1 MELEGG
7 GFGTRAVHAGQSPE
21 PVTGAIMTPLF
32 LTSTYV
38 QDGVARP
45 RHGHE
50 YARVDNPTRTAL
62 EANLAALEGGAHGVA
77 FASGLAAIEAVLK
90 ANLSAGD
97 RVVCADNLYGGS
109 ERLFRFWERF
119 GVRFDYVNTS
129 DLEAL
134 EAAILPDTRLVFLE
148 TPTNPLMRI
157 TDLAAGAELARAAGA
172 LLVVDNTFATPFLQR
187 PLELGADVVV
197 HSTTKY
203 LNGHSDVIGG
213 AVVVRSDE
221 QAERLRYQ
229 QMATGAVPGPLD
241 CWLVLRATK
250 TLHLRMRAHSANARA
265 LAGHLESHP
274 AVDRVLYPGLA
285 SHPQHDLARRQMRD
299 FGGMITVD
307 MGSDDRAE
315 ALASGTRIFALAESL
330 GGVESLISVPARMTH
345 ASVPEERRQAMGLT
359 GGLVRL
365 SVGVEDVED
374 LVADLD
380 RALAGVKPRGGASRT
395 G

>member
-1 MELEGG
+1 MDLEGS
-7 GFGTRAVHAGQSPE
+7 GFGTRAVHAGQSPDPE
-21 PVTGAIMTPLF
+21 TGAIMTPGF
-32 LTSTYV
+32 HTSTDV

-45 RHGHE
+45 RRGHE
-50 YARVDNPTRTAL
+50 YARVTNPTRTAL
-62 EANLAALEGGAHGVA
+62 ERNLAALEKGEHGMA
-77 FASGLAAIEAVLK
+77 FASGLAAIESVLK
-90 ANLSAGD
+90 ANLEAGD
-97 RVVCADNLYGGS
+97 RVVCGDNLYGGS

-119 GVRFDYVNTS
+119 GVRFQYVDTS
-129 DLEAL
+129 DHAAL
-134 EAAILPDTRLVFLE
+134 EAAVGTDTRLIFLE
-148 TPTNPLMRI
+148 TPTNPLMQL
-157 TDLAAGAELARAAGA
+157 TDLAAAGELARSSGA
-172 LLVVDNTFATPFLQR
+172 LLVVDNTFATPALQR

-250 TLHLRMRAHSANARA
+250 TLHLRMRAHCENAAAIAR
-265 LAGHLESHP
+265 HLESHT
-274 AVDRVLYPGLA
+274 AVDRVLYPGLI
-285 SHPQHDLARRQMRD
+285 SHPQHDLARRQMSD

-307 MGSDDRAE
+307 LGSPERAE

-345 ASVPEERRQAMGLT
+345 ASVPKERKRAMGLT
-359 GGLVRL
+359 PSLVRL
-365 SVGVEDVED
+365 SVGIEDLED

-380 RALAGVKPRGGASRT
+380 RALDAVA
-395 G
+395 